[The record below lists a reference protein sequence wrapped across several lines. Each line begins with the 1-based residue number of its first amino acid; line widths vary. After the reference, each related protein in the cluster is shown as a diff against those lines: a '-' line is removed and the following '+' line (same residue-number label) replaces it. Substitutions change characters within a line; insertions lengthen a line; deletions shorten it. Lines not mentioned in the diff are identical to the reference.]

1 MAHTIESIKQF
12 LATNDKAVGRA
23 LVVLTA
29 RQTEDERGA
38 ETTKHLN
45 GRGWRP
51 CHARVGQS
59 MAQFFQARGF
69 ITPKQVAYWRKP
81 MACGNPRIAIY
92 ARQLLEQ
99 AEMNAAKKADNQKK
113 TATLDADEREA
124 LENTLH
130 ALQKDYSQAL
140 SEDMSKVREIVE
152 QMRYVESLLGKAPV
166 TMGNTHSK
174 ALLGNVEDEEIAMQR
189 MEAEQDRLQTIRD
202 ETNKHRAREAME
214 HCG

>member
-1 MAHTIESIKQF
+1 MTHTVESIKHL

-29 RQTEDERGA
+29 RQTEDERSA

-45 GRGWRP
+45 GRGFRP
-51 CHARVGQS
+51 CHARMGTS
-59 MAQFFQARGF
+59 MAKFFEQKSYLS
-69 ITPKQVAYWRKP
+69 PKQVAYWRKP
-81 MACGNPRIAIY
+81 MACGTPRIAIY

-99 AEMNAAKKADNQKK
+99 AELNAAKKVDNQKK

-124 LENTLH
+124 LENTYSD
-130 ALQKDYSQAL
+130 LQRDYMR
-140 SEDMSKVREIVE
+140 SEADGDRFQCNEISGKL
-152 QMRYVESLLGKAPV
+152 RYIE
-166 TMGNTHSK
+166 
-174 ALLGNVEDEEIAMQR
+174 ALLGNTSEDKYVIQR

-214 HCG
+214 RCI

>member
-1 MAHTIESIKQF
+1 MNVSNGVAIMTHTVESIKHL

-29 RQTEDERGA
+29 RQTEDERSA

-45 GRGWRP
+45 GRGFRP
-51 CHARVGQS
+51 CHARMGTS
-59 MAQFFQARGF
+59 MAKFFEQKSYLS
-69 ITPKQVAYWRKP
+69 PKQVAYWRKP
-81 MACGNPRIAIY
+81 MACGTPRIAIY

-99 AEMNAAKKADNQKK
+99 AELNAAKKVDNQKK

-124 LENTLH
+124 LENTYSD
-130 ALQKDYSQAL
+130 LQRDYMR
-140 SEDMSKVREIVE
+140 SEADGDRFQCNEISGKL
-152 QMRYVESLLGKAPV
+152 RYIE
-166 TMGNTHSK
+166 
-174 ALLGNVEDEEIAMQR
+174 ALLGNTSEDKYVIQR

-214 HCG
+214 RCI

>member
-1 MAHTIESIKQF
+1 
-12 LATNDKAVGRA
+12 
-23 LVVLTA
+23 
-29 RQTEDERGA
+29 
-38 ETTKHLN
+38 
-45 GRGWRP
+45 
-51 CHARVGQS
+51 